1 MDTLLVICTSLLLTS
16 INQFTDDALPNS
28 QGLAMVT
35 RNKPSAMF
43 TEMPNVSLHSTTE

>member
-1 MDTLLVICTSLLLTS
+1 MDALLVICIFLLLTL
-16 INQFTDDALPNS
+16 IHHFTDSGLPM
-28 QGLAMVT
+28 AT